1 MKHLTIIIAA
11 LLVGCAKQHDA
22 NPATP
27 IPVSASHS
35 SLSVNSFRFIGP
47 STTIQQVLDKLGSP
61 GGSWVSLTF
70 EEFIY
75 RLNDGTEVRISI
87 STNGGGIL
95 GVIHQTAKGQ
105 KIEVIYEKKQP
116 AA

>member
-11 LLVGCAKQHDA
+11 LLVGCAKHHDA
-22 NPATP
+22 DPATP

-35 SLSVNSFRFIGP
+35 SLSVKSFRFIGP
-47 STTIQQVLDKLGSP
+47 STTIQQVIDKVGSP
-61 GGSWVSLTF
+61 GGGLVSLTF

-75 RLNDGTEVRISI
+75 HLNDGTDVRIGV
-87 STNGGGIL
+87 STQGQGIL